1 MPHLLENAALLGTEL
16 GVIGHDVSIVALERR
31 IWLPRAI
38 DHGRGGGSSVT
49 CRDSLGVDKM
59 AIAGSSWKNLIPGFP
74 L

>member
-1 MPHLLENAALLGTEL
+1 MPHLLENVALLGTEL
-16 GVIGHDVSIVALERR
+16 GVIGHDVSIAALERR

-38 DHGRGGGSSVT
+38 DHSGGSSVA

-59 AIAGSSWKNLIPGFP
+59 AIAGSSGKNLIPGFP